1 MTMTSLRGI
10 SVKGWRKLSSWTLLG
25 TLGCIAISVAFNFTY
40 FSAVAP
46 DALIEGVAS
55 AVVIPII
62 LAGPLFFYLTLKLR
76 ELAVA
81 NHRLQEL
88 ASTDALTACLN
99 RGAFTTLVDGH
110 LDRLPG
116 MGGDRQGALL
126 VIDADH
132 FKSINDRYG
141 HHCGDDALRAIA
153 DAIRSSVRKG
163 DLIGRLGGEEFG
175 VFLPDG
181 APEGASL
188 VAERIRRAVGNAEFN
203 PDGDPQRLSISVGGA
218 SFDRRV
224 TFSDLFRIADE
235 QLYSAKRSGRDRVEL
250 TFMPGMASSHLS
262 IAVH

>member
-10 SVKGWRKLSSWTLLG
+10 SAKGWRKLSSWTLLG

-175 VFLPDG
+175 VFLK
-181 APEGASL
+181 GASPQVAAL
-188 VAERIRRAVGNAEFN
+188 VAERIRRAIEKTPFM
-203 PDGDPQRLSISVGGA
+203 PDGSTYPLSVSVGVA
-218 SFDRRV
+218 VYDRPIS
-224 TFSDLFRIADE
+224 FSDLFRIADRR
-235 QLYSAKRSGRDRVEL
+235 LYGAKQSGRNRVI
-250 TFMPGMASSHLS
+250 
-262 IAVH
+262 IADAEPPPPSVAAA

>member
-141 HHCGDDALRAIA
+141 HHCGDYALRAIA

-175 VFLPDG
+175 VFLPDV
-181 APEGASL
+181 APEGPVDQRRRRVVRPARH
-188 VAERIRRAVGNAEFN
+188 VQRPFPDRRRAALFGQKIRPRPRRADLHARHGKQPLV
-203 PDGDPQRLSISVGGA
+203 DRGA
-218 SFDRRV
+218 
-224 TFSDLFRIADE
+224 LNHA
-235 QLYSAKRSGRDRVEL
+235 
-250 TFMPGMASSHLS
+250 
-262 IAVH
+262 